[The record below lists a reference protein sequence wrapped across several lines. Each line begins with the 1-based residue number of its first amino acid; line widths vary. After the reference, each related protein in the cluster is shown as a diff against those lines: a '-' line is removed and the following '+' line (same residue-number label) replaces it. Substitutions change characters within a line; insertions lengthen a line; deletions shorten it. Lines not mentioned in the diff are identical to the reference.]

1 MGTGPDDDV
10 AEKVQ
15 TQHPFISAVKRHD
28 LNPEQKHPTPS
39 GRNLCTLGEAVGG
52 TGRASVEALT
62 QVQFWD
68 CKKDDVISIEC
79 LG

>member
-1 MGTGPDDDV
+1 MFEHTMLMPMWYVRRCLGCGTKG
-10 AEKVQ
+10 Q
-15 TQHPFISAVKRHD
+15 RHD
-28 LNPEQKHPTPS
+28 PNPEQKHPTPG
-39 GRNLCTLGEAVGG
+39 GRNSCILGEAVGG
-52 TGRASVEALT
+52 TGRAFVEALT